1 MSGVAEAAVI
11 AKLKSV
17 AGVTAL
23 VAQRVFPHIAPQE
36 TTKPYLIVMR
46 PEGQSN
52 DATAKGLTGVSRTP
66 IIVACVGAT
75 YIESRSLSQ
84 PLITALVPA
93 SATGSATW
101 NSTEIGSCSLDE
113 TFDRSTFPMLADE
126 IGFPVEFVTL
136 DLEHA
141 ST

>member
-36 TTKPYLIVMR
+36 TAKPYLIVMR

-52 DATAKGLTGVSRTP
+52 DDSDCRGVCWCNVYREP
-66 IIVACVGAT
+66 II
-75 YIESRSLSQ
+75 I
-84 PLITALVPA
+84 
-93 SATGSATW
+93 SAGHHGTGPRQ
-101 NSTEIGSCSLDE
+101 C
-113 TFDRSTFPMLADE
+113 DRLGDME
-126 IGFPVEFVTL
+126 Q
-136 DLEHA
+136 H
-141 ST
+141 